1 MKVDRKALLAWYR
14 RNRRDLPWRRTDDP
28 YRIWLSEV
36 MLQQTT
42 VKTATPYYEAFLE
55 RFPTLEALAA
65 ADEEDVLARW
75 SGLGYYHRARNL
87 RRAAQH
93 VAERHRGRFPK
104 TLEAALA
111 VPGVGLYTASAVLS
125 IAYGTPLPV
134 VDGNVRRVLARL
146 FALRGPEWTKD
157 AAFYNLA
164 DEVLD
169 QEAPGDWNQA
179 VMELGALVCVPR
191 KPACPACP
199 LRRSCQAFA
208 RGLVHELPEARARR
222 APQDVTVAAA
232 LVEKGGRLLLV
243 RRAEGRLL
251 GRMWEVPQTSLESRG
266 PARPRARAARALRPR
281 GRAGPAARAR
291 APRHH
296 LPPHPRRGIQ
306 RAPAPQAARG
316 RRAVS
321 LDDPP
326 GGEGLARVLH
336 DPEARG
342 RAALAPAPPRPVKR
356 LLLLVL
362 VAAVAAAF
370 LAWPRIN
377 DVTTGQT
384 KEYPDLQDRAYP
396 AAEAKVAEAVKA
408 AARRAAPLDPE
419 GRGQRAGRL
428 RHPRRAPDPHGVRG
442 RGHDPHS
449 PGRRAR
455 PW

>member
-55 RFPTLEALAA
+55 RFPTLRSLAA

-87 RRAAQH
+87 RRAAKH
-93 VAERHRGRFPK
+93 IAERHRGRFPK
-104 TLEAALA
+104 TLPAALA

-169 QEAPGDWNQA
+169 PEAPGDWNQA

-199 LRRSCQAFA
+199 LRRSCQALA
-208 RGLVHELPEARARR
+208 RGLVDELPEARARR

-266 PARPRARAARALRPR
+266 LPDLVPELRERYGLEVEPGPLRVRARHAITFRRIRVEGYGARLRRQPPADEERYRWTTPQEVKALP
-281 GRAGPAARAR
+281 
-291 APRHH
+291 
-296 LPPHPRRGIQ
+296 
-306 RAPAPQAARG
+306 
-316 RRAVS
+316 VS
-321 LDDPP
+321 SLT
-326 GGEGLARVLH
+326 R
-336 DPEARG
+336 
-342 RAALAPAPPRPVKR
+342 K
-356 LLLLVL
+356 L
-362 VAAVAAAF
+362 VAGLRSPQLP
-370 LAWPRIN
+370 LA
-377 DVTTGQT
+377 
-384 KEYPDLQDRAYP
+384 L
-396 AAEAKVAEAVKA
+396 
-408 AARRAAPLDPE
+408 
-419 GRGQRAGRL
+419 
-428 RHPRRAPDPHGVRG
+428 
-442 RGHDPHS
+442 
-449 PGRRAR
+449 
-455 PW
+455 